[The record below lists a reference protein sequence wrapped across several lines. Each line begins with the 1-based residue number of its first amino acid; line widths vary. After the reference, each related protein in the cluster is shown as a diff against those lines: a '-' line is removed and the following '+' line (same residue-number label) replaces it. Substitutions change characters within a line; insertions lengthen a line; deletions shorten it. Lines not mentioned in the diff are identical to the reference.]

1 MRIFQRLALILIPAC
16 LAGALH
22 AAAAPASIIQEAL
35 SNDLTYLRVTSFGTG
50 DALPDPTGEMSVILD
65 LRFATAAEGS
75 GPNLAGWVTG
85 HAQPDHLLAIIVNP
99 DTSPELLQVLNPARL
114 PAGAITIGPADADW
128 KPDVPVKVTADADRR
143 AYDLQEQGIA
153 LTDLVATDMFKP
165 RFDEAAL
172 AQSRAE
178 AAERGNAVVA
188 PQPAPQPQPQR
199 GGRRGGGGG
208 NGRGGRGGPGE
219 PPRDLLLQRAV
230 QLYIALQTL
239 HRLE

>member
-1 MRIFQRLALILIPAC
+1 MRIFPRLALLLLPAC
-16 LAGALH
+16 LAGSLR

-35 SNDLTYLRVTSFGTG
+35 SNDLTYLRVPSFGTG
-50 DALPDPTGEMSVILD
+50 GALPDSNGEMSVILD

-75 GPNLAGWVTG
+75 GPNLAGWVAA
-85 HAQPDHLLAIIVNP
+85 HARPDHLLAIIVNP
-99 DTSPELLQVLNPARL
+99 ETSAELLQILAASRL

-178 AAERGNAVVA
+178 AAERGNTVVA
-188 PQPAPQPQPQR
+188 PQPAPQPQPPR
-199 GGRRGGGGG
+199 GGRRGAGV

>member
-1 MRIFQRLALILIPAC
+1 MRILPRLALFLLPAC
-16 LAGALH
+16 LAGTLH
-22 AAAAPASIIQEAL
+22 AAAAAPASIIQEAL
-35 SNDLTYLRVTSFGTG
+35 SNDLTYLRVPSFGNG
-50 DALPDPTGEMSVILD
+50 EALPDPTGEMSVILD
-65 LRFATAAEGS
+65 LRFATAAEDS
-75 GPNLAGWVTG
+75 GPNLAGWLAG
-85 HAQPDHLLAIIVNP
+85 HARPDHLLAIIVNP
-99 DTSPELLQVLNPARL
+99 DTSPELLQFLDPALL
-114 PAGAITIGPADADW
+114 PAGAVTIGPADTDW
-128 KPDVPVKVTADADRR
+128 EPDVPVKVTADADRR

-178 AAERGNAVVA
+178 AAERGNAIVA
-188 PQPAPQPQPQR
+188 PQPTAPPQR
-199 GGRRGGGGG
+199 GGRRGGGA

-239 HRLE
+239 NRLE